1 MSEKS
6 VSAKA
11 PKTPKAKPVARKD
24 MTKAQWIWKE
34 MKRNYVAYIM
44 CAPFFLIFFT
54 FTILPVILSQVHRD
68 ISKMT
73 YHLVFL
79 IRKN

>member
-1 MSEKS
+1 MSETTK

-11 PKTPKAKPVARKD
+11 AAPKAAKPTARKD

-44 CAPFFLIFFT
+44 CAPFFLIFFKT
-54 FTILPVILSQVHRD
+54 SYYCNLHIFRCLLIQSEN
-68 ISKMT
+68 MT
-73 YHLVFL
+73 MSETC
-79 IRKN
+79 KC